1 MLSAEKRT
9 TLFSNIPL
17 ILDLNAKFL
26 QQLDARI
33 SKWEQSSCIGDLFVQ
48 FARTFPLLPLPL
60 PCVVL
65 SLTCRLIDH
74 SLLPMQPFSRCTGEF
89 AVLH

>member
-1 MLSAEKRT
+1 VNASDILSAEKRT

-33 SKWEQSSCIGDLFVQ
+33 SKWEQSSCVGDLFVQ
-48 FARTFPLLPLPL
+48 FARTSLSCPLSSVLRRCLGLPL
-60 PCVVL
+60 
-65 SLTCRLIDH
+65 D
-74 SLLPMQPFSRCTGEF
+74 
-89 AVLH
+89 